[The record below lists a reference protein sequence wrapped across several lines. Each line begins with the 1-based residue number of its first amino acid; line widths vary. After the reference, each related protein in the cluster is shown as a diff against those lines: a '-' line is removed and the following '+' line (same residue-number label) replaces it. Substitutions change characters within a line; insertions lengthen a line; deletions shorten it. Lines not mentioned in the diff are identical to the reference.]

1 MYCAYHPINVAT
13 VQCSNCGRAL
23 CPACDHRIKGYAYCQ
38 DCIVSGVG
46 RLSQPLPVQRP
57 SQPQMPLYR
66 ARPGRAALFALIPGL
81 GAVYNRQNSKAL
93 VHFLSVAGLFE
104 CANASNLGIF
114 FFGGLAFYL
123 YSILDAYRTAEAMQM
138 GIDVSEDEARLRTS
152 IRQHGR
158 AWGGLLVLL
167 GAIML
172 IANLNIFHFDLSVH
186 RVWPVMLIVIG
197 GVFLQ
202 DYFRHRKDTGMDFG
216 ATKMPRSVVTHSLP
230 LPSLT
235 AETETQHS
243 YEHRRN

>member
-1 MYCAYHPINVAT
+1 
-13 VQCSNCGRAL
+13 
-23 CPACDHRIKGYAYCQ
+23 
-38 DCIVSGVG
+38 
-46 RLSQPLPVQRP
+46 
-57 SQPQMPLYR
+57 MPLYR

-93 VHFLSVAGLFE
+93 VHFLGVAGLFE
-104 CANASNLGIF
+104 SADASNLGIF
-114 FFGGLAFYL
+114 FAGGMVFYL

-138 GIDVSEDEARLRTS
+138 GIDVAEDEARLRTS

-158 AWGGLLVLL
+158 VWGGLLALL
-167 GAIML
+167 GVIML

-186 RVWPVMLIVIG
+186 RVWPVLLIAIG

-202 DYFRHRKDTGMDFG
+202 DYFRHKKDANADFSS
-216 ATKMPRSVVTHSLP
+216 TKMPRSVVTHSLP
-230 LPSLT
+230 MPSLT